1 MEQVAAPPLR
11 VTVSAVVPPPPQ
23 LGVARCP
30 APLVGTGSLKAKVT
44 VPDGVPAA
52 GATGPTVAVKVSGC
66 PATAGFA
73 DELTVVVV
81 DPLPTESAVE
91 PFDPVKLVS
100 PP

>member
-1 MEQVAAPPLR
+1 MEQVAVPPLR
-11 VTVSAVVPPPPQ
+11 VTLSAAVPPPPQ

-30 APLVGTGSLKAKVT
+30 GPLVGTGSLKAKVT
-44 VPDGVPAA
+44 VPDGVPVA
-52 GATGPTVAVKVSGC
+52 GATAPTVAVKVSGC
-66 PATAGFA
+66 PVTPGFA

-81 DPLPTESAVE
+81 DPLPPEIDVE